1 MENHSPLTRS
11 ARQHS
16 GFSLI
21 ELMIVV
27 AIIGLLSAVA
37 LPSYSNYVKRG
48 QRADA
53 RAQILQAAQYM
64 NKFYAA
70 NDSYSTARNGNAV
83 ALPARLQVSPA
94 DGTPLYQLDTANS
107 TFAATTFTLVY
118 QPVNSMAGDPC
129 GSFTLDNT
137 GAKGITGTGKTRDE
151 CWR

>member
-1 MENHSPLTRS
+1 MENPADRISTRH
-11 ARQHS
+11 RDS
-16 GFSLI
+16 GFTLI

-27 AIIGLLSAVA
+27 AIVGLLAAVA
-37 LPSYSNYVKRG
+37 LPSYSNYIKRS

-53 RAQILQAAQYM
+53 RAQLLQAAQYM

-70 NDSYSTARNGNAV
+70 NDSYSVARDGNAV

-94 DGTPLYQLDTANS
+94 DGAPLYRLDTVNS
-107 TFAATTFTLVY
+107 TFAATTFQLVF
-118 QPVNSMAGDPC
+118 QPVNNMSNDPC

-137 GAKGITGTGKTRDE
+137 GAKGITGTGMTRDD

>member
-1 MENHSPLTRS
+1 
-11 ARQHS
+11 
-16 GFSLI
+16 
-21 ELMIVV
+21 MIVV
-27 AIIGLLSAVA
+27 AIIGMLAAIA
-37 LPSYSNYVKRG
+37 LPSYSSYVKRG

-70 NDSYSTARNGNAV
+70 NDSYSVARNGNAV

-94 DGTPLYQLDTANS
+94 EGTPLYQFDTANS
-107 TFAATTFTLVY
+107 TVTATTFTLVF
-118 QPVNSMAGDPC
+118 QPVNAMAGDPC

>member
-1 MENHSPLTRS
+1 MENHSPSTRS

-16 GFSLI
+16 GFTLI
-21 ELMIVV
+21 ELLIVV
-27 AIIGLLSAVA
+27 AIIGMLSAIA
-37 LPSYSNYVKRG
+37 LPSYTSYVKRG

-53 RAQILQAAQYM
+53 RTQLLQAAQYM

-83 ALPARLQVSPA
+83 ALPARLQASPA
-94 DGTPLYQLDTANS
+94 DGTPLYQYDAVNS
-107 TFAATTFTLVY
+107 TISATAFTLIY
-118 QPVNSMAGDPC
+118 KPVNSMASDPC

>member
-1 MENHSPLTRS
+1 MEHRSPLTKS
-11 ARQHS
+11 ARRYS
-16 GFSLI
+16 GFTLI
-21 ELMIVV
+21 ELMITV
-27 AIIGLLSAVA
+27 AIVGMLAAIA
-37 LPSYSNYVKRG
+37 LPSYTKYVKRG

-70 NDSYSTARNGNAV
+70 NDSYSVARDGNAV
-83 ALPARLQVSPA
+83 ALPARLRVSPA
-94 DGTPLYQLDTANS
+94 EGSPLYQLDTVNS
-107 TFAATTFTLVY
+107 IFAATTFTLVY

-137 GAKGITGTGKTRDE
+137 GAKGITGTGMTRDD